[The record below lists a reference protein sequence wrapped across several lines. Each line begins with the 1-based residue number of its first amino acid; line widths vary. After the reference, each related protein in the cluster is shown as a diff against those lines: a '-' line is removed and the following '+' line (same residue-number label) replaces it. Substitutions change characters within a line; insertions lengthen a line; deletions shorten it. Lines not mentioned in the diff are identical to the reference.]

1 MFDMEAIPV
10 ALLQR
15 VCSAARAEACAA
27 GERLSA
33 IGELFALRRS
43 QSEETADWAVDAE
56 AAVTAEVAAALSIS
70 QGLAASHLRYARAL
84 REHLPMLGRALIAG
98 DVDEATFRACVFGTG
113 LICDDEVLASVDRE
127 LALAVPRWGSV
138 NRSQLAAR
146 IDRVVARVD
155 ADAVRRR
162 RDRVAGREV
171 TVGDVDNGLA
181 EIHAVVYG
189 ADGRA
194 VAERLTALAATVCD
208 DDPRT
213 VAQRRADALGAM
225 AAGAERLGCQ
235 CGSSDCPAGGRAAS
249 AVVIHVVA
257 EQATV
262 EGTGT
267 APGAM
272 VGFEGLIPAEMI
284 AEMARSARLRPLIH
298 PRDAPS
304 ESGYV
309 PSRGLADF
317 VRLRDMTCR
326 FPGCAVPATACD
338 LDHCV
343 PHANGGPTHASNLSC
358 KCRTHHLLKT
368 FWGWRDEQLPDGTLI
383 WTAPT
388 GDRYVTT
395 PGSLQVLPSLC
406 EPSGF
411 VDVAGR
417 PDERHCG
424 DRSVMMPRRRRTR
437 ARDRAAAITAERHR
451 NHEFRTTPATP
462 PLRADEDI
470 TYDGTFTKEPE
481 PPPF

>member
-1 MFDMEAIPV
+1 M

-27 GERLSA
+27 GERLTA

-43 QSEETADWAVDAE
+43 QSEESADWAVDAE
-56 AAVTAEVAAALSIS
+56 AAVTAEVAAALMIS
-70 QGLAASHLRYARAL
+70 HGLAASHLRYARAL
-84 REHLPMLGRALIAG
+84 REQLPMLGRALIAG
-98 DVDEATFRACVFGTG
+98 DIDEATFRACVFRTG
-113 LICDDEVLASVDRE
+113 LICDDEVLASVDQE
-127 LALAVPRWGSV
+127 LALAVPRWGSM

-146 IDRVVARVD
+146 IDRVVARSD

-162 RDRVAGREV
+162 RDRVADREV

-181 EIHAVVYG
+181 EIHATVYG
-189 ADGRA
+189 ADGHA
-194 VAERLTALAATVCD
+194 VADRLTALAATVCE

-225 AAGAERLGCQ
+225 AAGADRLGCQ
-235 CGSSDCPAGGRAAS
+235 CGSPDCPAGGRAAS

-262 EGTGT
+262 TGTGT
-267 APGAM
+267 VPGVL
-272 VGFEGLIPAEMI
+272 VGFDGLIPAEVI
-284 AEMARSARLRPLIH
+284 AELARSARLRPLIH
-298 PRDAPS
+298 PRDTAP

-309 PSRGLADF
+309 PSRALADF
-317 VRLRDMTCR
+317 VRLRDLTCR

-338 LDHCV
+338 VDHSV
-343 PHANGGPTHASNLSC
+343 PHAEGGPTHASNLSC

-395 PGSLQVLPSLC
+395 PGCALVLPSLC
-406 EPSGF
+406 EPTGAIDIVVGPGES
-411 VDVAGR
+411 R
-417 PDERHCG
+417 CG
-424 DRSVMMPRRRRTR
+424 DRTAMMPRRRRTR
-437 ARDRAAAITAERHR
+437 AKDRAAAVTTERHR
-451 NHEFRTTPATP
+451 NHRHRTTPAVSSYA
-462 PLRADEDI
+462 ADDDI
-470 TYDGTFTKEPE
+470 RYDDTFTKEPE